1 MKIKVGQLFSYTPSH
16 DEDKDRMMLIT
27 EIDKNNVRFML
38 VDSGQVKMTSRRA
51 IRDGVNRG
59 FLRLASKE

>member
-27 EIDKNNVRFML
+27 EIHGHNVRFML

-51 IRDGVNRG
+51 IRDGVSRG

>member
-16 DEDKDRMMLIT
+16 DEDKDRMIMVS
-27 EIDKNNVRFML
+27 EIHGHNVRFMF
-38 VDSGQVKMTSRRA
+38 VDTGDIKMTSKRA

>member
-1 MKIKVGQLFSYTPSH
+1 
-16 DEDKDRMMLIT
+16 MMIIT
-27 EIDKNNVRFML
+27 EIHGHNVRFML
-38 VDSGQVKMTSRRA
+38 IDTGNIKMTSRRA

>member
-1 MKIKVGQLFSYTPSH
+1 MKIKIGQLFSYTPSH
-16 DEDKDRMMLIT
+16 DEDKDRMIMIT
-27 EIDKNNVRFML
+27 EIHGHNVRFML

-51 IRDGVNRG
+51 IRDGVSRG

>member
-27 EIDKNNVRFML
+27 EIHGHNVRFMM
-38 VDSGQVKMTSRRA
+38 VDSGDTKMTSRKG
-51 IRDGVNRG
+51 ILDGLRRG

>member
-16 DEDKDRMMLIT
+16 DEDKDRIMMIT
-27 EIDKNNVRFML
+27 EIDRANVRFML
-38 VDSGQVKMTSRRA
+38 VDSGEVKMTSRRA
-51 IRDGVNRG
+51 IINGVQRG

>member
-1 MKIKVGQLFSYTPSH
+1 MKIKVGQLFSYTPSY
-16 DEDKDRMMLIT
+16 DETKDRIIMIT
-27 EIDKNNVRFML
+27 EIHGHNVRFMF
-38 VDSGQVKMTSRRA
+38 VDTGHIKMTSKRA

>member
-1 MKIKVGQLFSYTPSH
+1 MKIKVGQLFSYTPSY
-16 DEDKDRMMLIT
+16 DEDKDRMMIIT
-27 EIDKNNVRFML
+27 EIHGHNVRFML
-38 VDSGQVKMTSRRA
+38 IDTGNIKMTSRRA